1 MERFEYYNKF
11 FSYFNKMFCLEM
23 DLRFLPYFLIPRTQS
38 LIFLK
43 MISSVLVTEIKYN
56 AQKEER

>member
-1 MERFEYYNKF
+1 MERFEYYKKKI
-11 FSYFNKMFCLEM
+11 SYFNKMFCLEM